1 MLNIL
6 DIPVFMGSRG
16 GLEILGGE
24 ARSDK
29 VDPVHPK
36 DPVLAEMFNLG
47 NVSATGLRVTS
58 DTAME
63 DSAVTACVRLISES
77 IASLPLVY
85 YLRDDNGGKE
95 RARDQSLYD
104 ILRFAPNRWQT
115 PVEFFEM
122 MTAHVLLRGNSYA
135 KIVSTNRQ
143 GVAELLPLHPDRVY
157 VFRAPDGRRAYQY
170 ITEAGKAVVYLQD
183 EVFHVPGLSF
193 NGLCG
198 INPIR
203 YHRETIGLSLAAKE
217 FGARTFGQGA
227 HHGGVYEHP
236 GTLSDNAYER
246 LKKSIRENSGL
257 AGTAKT
263 LILEENMKFNKISM
277 TSEDA
282 QYLESRRFSRSEIA
296 SIFRVPPHMI
306 GETDKSTSWGT
317 GIEQQTL
324 GFIVFTL
331 IPWLTRIEQAIL
343 RDLISSA
350 DRKRG
355 YFAEFLLN
363 GLLRGDA
370 AARSAYYKA
379 RWEVGTLSQ
388 NDIRRL
394 ENENPITGG
403 DTYFVPLNFRPHTE
417 PWQGGLK
424 NAPTE

>member
-1 MLNIL
+1 MSIRETIVRL
-6 DIPVFMGSRG
+6 
-16 GLEILGGE
+16 LGGE
-24 ARSDK
+24 LRSDK
-29 VDPVHPK
+29 VNPVHPK
-36 DPVLAEMFNLG
+36 DPVLAEMFNLS
-47 NVSATGLRVTS
+47 NVSSTGLRVTS

-63 DSAVTACVRLISES
+63 DSAVTACVRLIAES
-77 IASLPLVY
+77 IASLPLIY
-85 YLRDDNGGKE
+85 YLRDDKGGKE
-95 RARDQSLYD
+95 RARDQALYEL
-104 ILRFAPNRWQT
+104 LRYAPNRSQT
-115 PVEFFEM
+115 PVEFWELM
-122 MTAHVLLRGNSYA
+122 VAHVLLRGNSYA
-135 KIVSTNRQ
+135 KIVSSGRQ
-143 GVAELLPLHPDRVY
+143 AVEELLPMHPDRVF

-170 ITEAGKAVVYLQD
+170 TTDSGKQEVYLQD
-183 EVFHVPGLSF
+183 EIFHVPGLSF
-193 NGLCG
+193 DGLSG

-203 YHRETIGLSLAAKE
+203 YHRETVGLSLAAKE

-227 HHGGVYEHP
+227 HFGGVYEHP
-236 GTLSDNAYER
+236 TVLSDNAYDR
-246 LKKSIRENSGL
+246 LKKSIDQTSGL
-257 AGTAKT
+257 SGVAKT
-263 LILEENMKFNKISM
+263 RILEEGMKFNKISM

-317 GIEQQTL
+317 GIEQQTI

-331 IPWLTRIEQAIL
+331 IPWLTRIEQACS
-343 RDLISSA
+343 RDLISA
-350 DRKRG
+350 PDRKRG

-363 GLLRGDA
+363 GLMRGDS
-370 AARSAYYKA
+370 AARSAYFKS

-394 ENENPITGG
+394 ENENPIEGG